1 MAAPVRKGT
10 DPKKSRPS
18 HRSTHDRVTI
28 TLPRAT
34 MQRVRQRAADSGA
47 PSLSAYIS
55 RRLDESERELTF
67 MEYLDELFH
76 AQPITDEEQ
85 RWADSLLGL

>member
-1 MAAPVRKGT
+1 MAAQVKKGT
-10 DPKKSRPS
+10 GPKQSRPS

-28 TLPRAT
+28 TLPRTT
-34 MQRVRQRAADSGA
+34 MQRVRQRAAETGA

-55 RRLDESERELTF
+55 MRLDESEREQTF
-67 MEYLDELFH
+67 MEYLDELFRE
-76 AQPITDEEQ
+76 QPITDEEQ